1 MVKCKMFIVNNVYLF
16 VLVLRLREKF
26 LNGKC
31 LYLLIN
37 IRGYF
42 ISWRKNFIYLLL
54 FICMFYFFN
63 FEVITEDVKMGIK
76 NLRIYLIREKV

>member
-42 ISWRKNFIYLLL
+42 IGWRKNFYLFIIIYLYVL
-54 FICMFYFFN
+54 FF
-63 FEVITEDVKMGIK
+63 
-76 NLRIYLIREKV
+76 

>member
-42 ISWRKNFIYLLL
+42 ISWRKNLFYLLL
-54 FICMFYFFN
+54 FICMFNFFN
-63 FEVITEDVKMGIK
+63 FEVIMEDVKMGIK
-76 NLRIYLIREKV
+76 NLRICLIREKV